1 MFDWLPINRL
11 AEARVARCE
20 VGNRCNG
27 KLICYRDCLISLSLS
42 LPAFTLVPLYPLG
55 TVLSVYLSCFL
66 PVNCTEAVFERL
78 NLPQNKSPPVRR
90 PGESW
95 LESARDSGSCPSRV
109 YFFFFFFLIFQLSVS
124 WSSSPLFRNAV
135 PPTPPYICVC
145 QCGSWSGILN
155 AVYSCCGWVA
165 KARYGRQLVIRLIML
180 PFFFLWSRP

>member
-42 LPAFTLVPLYPLG
+42 SRFHSCSSLSFRHRPLCLSIMLPSRELHGGGVWAFKPASKQKSTCASTRGELAWIG
-55 TVLSVYLSCFL
+55 ERFWQLSVSCIL
-66 PVNCTEAVFERL
+66 
-78 NLPQNKSPPVRR
+78 
-90 PGESW
+90 
-95 LESARDSGSCPSRV
+95 
-109 YFFFFFFLIFQLSVS
+109 FFFFFLIFQLSVS